1 MTTDIKKSQKPK
13 KTWWRHALEIL
24 TLVSIFFAVMLWQER
39 HLLSNDGHQKAPE
52 QVLVGLDENTHAL
65 PINNQKQLLYFF
77 APWCTVCDISIG
89 NIELQKSALLNKGY
103 QVRYIALD
111 WKSQQEVQAFVDEND
126 LTFPVLMGTKETM
139 QQYSIKG
146 FPTYYLIDDNG
157 VITAGSQGYSTS
169 LGVWIRSLG
178 Q

>member
-1 MTTDIKKSQKPK
+1 MSKRTAAIKTKHKA
-13 KTWWRHALEIL
+13 WWRHGLEIL
-24 TLVSIFFAVMLWQER
+24 ILGGIFLGVMRWQER
-39 HLLSNDGHQKAPE
+39 HLLSNDDHQKAPA
-52 QVLVGLDENTHAL
+52 QILVGLDEKTHAL

-77 APWCTVCDISIG
+77 APWCTVCDISID
-89 NIELQKSALLNKGY
+89 NIELQRNALLEKGY

-111 WKSQQEVQAFVDEND
+111 WKGQQEVQVFVDDNE

-146 FPTYYLIDDNG
+146 FPTYYLIDDSG

-169 LGVWIRSLG
+169 LGIWLRSLG
-178 Q
+178 S